1 VNNRETQKPRKWSF
15 TPSAFVLIAALVF
28 VVGYAAGTRN
38 DQIVGIVGPALGF
51 RVETG
56 TLDLSS
62 VQNTYRQ
69 LKANF
74 SGNIDPTALIAG
86 ASQGLVA
93 AAGDIHTQY
102 FTKDEAKQFQSD
114 LTGDIGGGVGAEIG
128 MRNNVPTVIS
138 VLPDTPAQQAGVQ
151 AGDLLQEVNEQ
162 SLAKLTVDEVV
173 QKIRGDVGTTVKLTV
188 TRNGELKYFTLT
200 RAEITSPSV
209 TSKVSGQ
216 IGILRISRFDEQ
228 TGDQART
235 EAGKLKAAGVKSIIL
250 DLRDNGG
257 GYLSAAPDVAGLWL
271 NDKLVATE
279 KRGSQV
285 QDQQKTGNDAILNGI
300 PTVVLVNAGTASAA
314 EIVTAA
320 LKDQAGMTLVGE
332 QTYGKGTVQTMIP
345 INNGA
350 MLKVTVQ
357 KWYTPKDKNIDGKGL
372 MPDKVASLNNSDI
385 LASRDPQLDAAM
397 EQLGVVVN

>member
-1 VNNRETQKPRKWSF
+1 M
-15 TPSAFVLIAALVF
+15 LIAALVF

-38 DQIVGIVGPALGF
+38 DQIIGIVGPALGF
-51 RVETG
+51 KVETG

-69 LKANF
+69 LKANYD
-74 SGNIDPTALIAG
+74 GTVDANALIAG

-128 MRNNVPTVIS
+128 MRDNVPTVIS
-138 VLPDTPAQQAGVQ
+138 VLANTPAQQAGVQ

-162 SLAKLTVDEVV
+162 PLTKLTVDEVV
-173 QKIRGDVGTTVKLTV
+173 QKIRGDVGTTVKLTI

-216 IGILRISRFDEQ
+216 VGILRISRFDEQ

-285 QDQQKTGNDAILNGI
+285 QDQQKTGNDAILNGM

-332 QTYGKGTVQTMIP
+332 QTYGKGTVQTMISL
-345 INNGA
+345 NNGA

-372 MPDKVASLNNSDI
+372 VPDKVVSLNNSDI
-385 LASRDPQLDAAM
+385 LAGRDPQLDAAM
-397 EQLGVVVN
+397 EQLGGVVN

>member
-1 VNNRETQKPRKWSF
+1 MLV
-15 TPSAFVLIAALVF
+15 AALVF

-38 DQIVGIVGPALGF
+38 DQIVGLVAPTFGF
-51 RVETG
+51 KVATG

-69 LKANF
+69 LAANF
-74 SGNIDPTALIAG
+74 DGKLDTNALIAG

-93 AAGDIHTQY
+93 AAGDVHTEY
-102 FTKDEAKQFQSD
+102 FDKDQAKQFESD

-128 MRNNVPTVIS
+128 VRDNVPTIIS
-138 VLPDTPAQQAGVQ
+138 VLADTPAQKAGVQ
-151 AGDLLQEVNEQ
+151 AGDVLQEVNEQ
-162 SLAKLTVDEVV
+162 PLTKLTVDEIV
-173 QKIRGDVGTTVKLTV
+173 QKIRGDVGTTVKLTI
-188 TRNGELKYFTLT
+188 TRDGELKYFTLT

-209 TSKVSGQ
+209 TSKVVSGDV
-216 IGILRISRFDEQ
+216 GVLTISRFDEQ

-235 EAGKLKAAGVKSIIL
+235 EAGKLKAAGAKKIIL

-271 NDKLVATE
+271 NDKVVATE
-279 KRGSQV
+279 KRDGKA
-285 QDQQKTGNDAILNGI
+285 QDQQTTGNDAILNGM

-320 LKDQAGMTLVGE
+320 LKDQAGVTLVGE
-332 QTYGKGTVQTMIP
+332 QTYGKGTVQTMI
-345 INNGA
+345 NMNDGA

-372 MPDKVASLNNSDI
+372 VPDKVVGLSNSDI
-385 LASRDPQLDAAM
+385 LAGRDPQMDAALA
-397 EQLGVVVN
+397 QFGTIVN